1 MLKSVL
7 FGFVVVSL
15 LGIADGP
22 LGHFVRGFPALAGIG
37 VGMLLVGV
45 LWQLERHDFLA

>member
-15 LGIADGP
+15 LGISDGP
-22 LGHFVRGFPALAGIG
+22 VGHFVRGFPALAGIV

-45 LWQLERHDFLA
+45 LWQLERRDFLA